1 MELMKKI
8 IVTIAAML
16 VGMIA
21 SAQKDSLIWE
31 TTVEGGYHIGT
42 ASSDFT
48 ANTLALNVITGIK
61 FNNHLTVGVGA
72 GARVYDNNNAD
83 NDIIV
88 PVFVRLK
95 ADITN
100 GKRVTPY
107 VLADLGGSMFPAEGW
122 EYVGF
127 TSTAGAGIDVKVA
140 DRTYMSFGFNY
151 ESQHY
156 DNTSRA
162 NAVGFAAGFTF

>member
-1 MELMKKI
+1 MNRILI
-8 IVTIAAML
+8 IAFL
-16 VGMIA
+16 VIGMMA
-21 SAQKDSLIWE
+21 NAQKNSIVWE
-31 TTVEGGYHIGT
+31 TTVEGGYHYGT
-42 ASSDFT
+42 ANSDYT
-48 ANTLALNVITGIK
+48 ANRIALNIITGIK
-61 FNNHLTVGVGA
+61 VNNHLTVGVGA
-72 GARVYDNNNAD
+72 GARSYDDNSIDNAV
-83 NDIIV
+83 IV
-88 PVFVRLK
+88 PVFLRLK